1 MGSLSTALNALS
13 TSFARDFILPRMG
26 DNADDATKM
35 RVLRW
40 STLMFAI
47 GIIAVGVTTA
57 WYVTWHPETRIIP
70 LVLGILGYTFGSVLG
85 IFLVAMFTK
94 TRGNDFGNVLAMF
107 CGFVAVICFSV
118 KEVQSALGITEPFII
133 AFPWR
138 ITLGTLTTVAV
149 ALCFATPQHRQDSA
163 KAFDAARD

>member
-1 MGSLSTALNALS
+1 LVTAGILSTAMGSLSTAWNALS
-13 TSFARDFILPRMG
+13 TSFARDFILPGMKS
-26 DNADDATKM
+26 NSDDSAKM

-47 GIIAVGVTTA
+47 CIIGVGVTTA

-94 TRGNDFGNVLAMF
+94 TRGNDFGNVLAMV
-107 CGFVAVICFSV
+107 CGFVA
-118 KEVQSALGITEPFII
+118 
-133 AFPWR
+133 
-138 ITLGTLTTVAV
+138 
-149 ALCFATPQHRQDSA
+149 
-163 KAFDAARD
+163 